1 VAPPSGL
8 ASDHCPHFGD
18 APNGLLIFFQLS
30 ASMSCPAPPERKQEL
45 ARMSS
50 SSAAQV
56 VAGSHDRHATLSSNT
71 PLSLHS
77 SPPHRPSLSPFLS
90 SPPPVP
96 SDLPLFS
103 SFERKQ
109 VLRNSSPFFLNHPTR
124 NQCKQT
130 SAASHV
136 VRWQWPNSS
145 WIMFFCD
152 LLVFVSRM
160 KLIFDLKFLMHL
172 LINHQL

>member
-50 SSAAQV
+50 SSTAQV

-77 SPPHRPSLSPFLS
+77 SPPHRWCRPICPS
-90 SPPPVP
+90 SPLPSASRYLEIPPP
-96 SDLPLFS
+96 FS
-103 SFERKQ
+103 LITPQEISASKLQ
-109 VLRNSSPFFLNHPTR
+109 LHP
-124 NQCKQT
+124 
-130 SAASHV
+130 
-136 VRWQWPNSS
+136 
-145 WIMFFCD
+145 MLCD
-152 LLVFVSRM
+152 GSGQIPVG
-160 KLIFDLKFLMHL
+160 
-172 LINHQL
+172 